1 MKFRKNICKTSMKN
15 AVSLN
20 TSCLFDAI
28 ASNFLLVYTRD
39 AHVDRPLSVGLL
51 NSMITLTDGAIMQV
65 RKLEADKAKVGQL
78 LRIFVEAGGC
88 SGFEY
93 GMSFD
98 NKKVGDRLL
107 ESNGVSFLMDA
118 TSLEYLDGSVIH
130 FDDGLNGKGFDIQN
144 PNASSTCGCGRSFN

>member
-1 MKFRKNICKTSMKN
+1 MRALSWIARVDSL
-15 AVSLN
+15 VSV
-20 TSCLFDAI
+20 A
-28 ASNFLLVYTRD
+28 LLD
-39 AHVDRPLSVGLL
+39 
-51 NSMITLTDGAIMQV
+51 SMIILTESAVVQIRTLKD
-65 RKLEADKAKVGQL
+65 EKAKAGQL

-98 NKKVGDRLL
+98 NKKEDDVLL

-118 TSLEYLDGSVIH
+118 TSLEYLDGSEVH
-130 FDDGLNGKGFDIQN
+130 FDDGLNGKGFDIRN

>member
-1 MKFRKNICKTSMKN
+1 MLGI
-15 AVSLN
+15 LY
-20 TSCLFDAI
+20 LFIGVLPTFFEGQSRFA
-28 ASNFLLVYTRD
+28 Y
-39 AHVDRPLSVGLL
+39 VDRPLQVGFMI
-51 NSMITLTDGAIMQV
+51 SMVTLTDSAIVQI
-65 RKLEADKAKVGQL
+65 RKLEAGKAKTGQL

-98 NKKVGDRLL
+98 YKKEGDRIL
-107 ESNGVSFLMDA
+107 ENNGVSFLMDA
-118 TSLEYLDGSVIH
+118 SSFEYLDGSVIH

>member
-1 MKFRKNICKTSMKN
+1 MLTNF
-15 AVSLN
+15 LHN
-20 TSCLFDAI
+20 TFVLLPGFSTVHSCL
-28 ASNFLLVYTRD
+28 
-39 AHVDRPLSVGLL
+39 AHVDRPLLVAFID
-51 NSMITLTDGAIMQV
+51 SMITLTDGAVIQV
-65 RKLEADKAKVGQL
+65 RKLEVDKAKAGQL

-98 NKKVGDRLL
+98 CKKEGDRLL
-107 ESNGVSFLMDA
+107 ENNGVSFLVDA
-118 TSLEYLDGSVIH
+118 SSLEYLDGSVIH

>member
-1 MKFRKNICKTSMKN
+1 MKN
-15 AVSLN
+15 AVCVN
-20 TSCLFDAI
+20 NSCRFDAI
-28 ASNFLLVYTRD
+28 TANFMRVYSRD

-51 NSMITLTDGAIMQV
+51 NSMITLTDGATMQV

-98 NKKVGDRLL
+98 NKKEGDRLL